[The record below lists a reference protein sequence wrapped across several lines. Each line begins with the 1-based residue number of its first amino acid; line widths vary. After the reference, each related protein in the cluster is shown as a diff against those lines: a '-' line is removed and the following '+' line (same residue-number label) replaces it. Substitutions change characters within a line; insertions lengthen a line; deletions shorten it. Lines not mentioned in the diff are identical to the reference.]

1 MHEQHPDATDVDESK
16 NEQKIVD
23 VEQKTQKQRQIDEAL
38 HLFNMTSKITIKF
51 AQEVQ
56 FYQNKIEES
65 KTAPKKN
72 LYVKK
77 RNKVKKEFINSV
89 AKRQALID
97 LLNSLGVDEKGNPL
111 KDEGDKE

>member
-1 MHEQHPDATDVDESK
+1 MHEQHPDATNVDESE
-16 NEQKIVD
+16 NEQKIV
-23 VEQKTQKQRQIDEAL
+23 ELQEKTKKQRQIEEVL

-77 RNKVKKEFINSV
+77 RNKVKKEFISSV

-97 LLNSLGVDEKGNPL
+97 ILNSLGVDENGNPL
-111 KDEGDKE
+111 KSEGDEE